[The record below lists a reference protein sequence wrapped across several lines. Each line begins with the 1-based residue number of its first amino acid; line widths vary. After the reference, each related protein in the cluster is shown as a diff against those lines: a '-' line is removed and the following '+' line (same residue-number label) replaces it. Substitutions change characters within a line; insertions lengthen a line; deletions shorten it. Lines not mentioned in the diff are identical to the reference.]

1 MIVKCGISYE
11 RQNAPTS
18 RGCQG
23 QAFVAGLFSVPRR
36 FPWDKR
42 VKVRNHH
49 IRLPSVVLGVPQII
63 CGRRNWSRR
72 REWVW
77 NNHPSRRGYA
87 ERDCR
92 AQRRDASGIGSGREG
107 GWEFPARLWER
118 NDFPLFWFASGLPF
132 FLSLFCLILPRFTNP
147 ASRSPS
153 LLGL

>member
-23 QAFVAGLFSVPRR
+23 QAFVAGLSSVPRR

-107 GWEFPARLWER
+107 GWE
-118 NDFPLFWFASGLPF
+118 
-132 FLSLFCLILPRFTNP
+132 LFCLILPRFTNP

-153 LLGL
+153 LLGLWMNFHQREHADEAWVQDCQSAYY